1 MGITVKNDLF
11 GRVRRAMVEK
21 LLVQRGITDKG
32 VIDAMLT
39 VPRHLFVEEGLY
51 SQAYTDYPLP
61 IGEKQTISQ
70 PYMVAFMTEA
80 LGLTGAERVLEV
92 GAGSGYQSAVLSLLC
107 DKVYAIE
114 RVSVL
119 AARARR
125 LLDDLH
131 CSNVVVKFGDGTLGW
146 EDEAPFDAII
156 VAAASLSVPPAYVEQ
171 LKEGGRLVMPVGPEG
186 AQRLVRV
193 TRRFGAATT
202 EDLGECRFVKLIG
215 KWGWQAISKASC

>member
-1 MGITVKNDLF
+1 MGIRVKNDLF
-11 GRVRRAMVEK
+11 ARVRRSMVDK
-21 LLVQRGITDKG
+21 FLLQRGITDKR
-32 VIDAMLT
+32 VVDAMLT

-80 LGLTGAERVLEV
+80 LGLTGGERVLEV

-107 DKVYAIE
+107 EKVYAVE

-131 CSNVVVKFGDGTLGW
+131 CSNVVVRFGDGTLGW

-156 VAAASLSVPPAYVEQ
+156 VAAASMAVPPAYVEQ

-193 TRRFGAATT
+193 TRRFGEAKT

-215 KWGWQAISKASC
+215 KWGWQARSKASC